1 MLRVLVLAAA
11 AAAQTPPPPPR
22 RPNATAASRAAWKA
36 ACLPKVQQP
45 SPKPKRVAISLWGE
59 AFRDSRKRGER
70 RSCGT
75 RGLHSQNATRALHF
89 ELFDKLES
97 FGYETFVV
105 GATTHCEVL
114 EEVAPLQQLSSRAW
128 DDGVKV
134 LSKWYASKLALPIA
148 VHPVRLLNGALK
160 SRLASLALLQKINIE
175 YSHVLSLR
183 WDLRVAPEHVERCWF
198 ESRRIFDS
206 HVLGN
211 FSLDWDRAELV
222 PFEYAAAWTCLLD
235 EDEPWLE
242 ARSTPSSTG
251 WTEECAPD
259 GGTTAAALYDAPTK
273 CVCGDPGFVG
283 FDPPG
288 ECWNRHCAW
297 DVCLNAFPSEA
308 RRSSCRSAPAFGAK
322 LHRAHGGGTW
332 EGALLGA

>member
-1 MLRVLVLAAA
+1 MLT
-11 AAAQTPPPPPR
+11 Q
-22 RPNATAASRAAWKA
+22 
-36 ACLPKVQQP
+36 
-45 SPKPKRVAISLWGE
+45 
-59 AFRDSRKRGER
+59 
-70 RSCGT
+70 
-75 RGLHSQNATRALHF
+75 
-89 ELFDKLES
+89 
-97 FGYETFVV
+97 
-105 GATTHCEVL
+105 
-114 EEVAPLQQLSSRAW
+114 
-128 DDGVKV
+128 
-134 LSKWYASKLALPIA
+134 

-160 SRLASLALLQKINIE
+160 SRLASLALLQKINVE

-251 WTEECAPD
+251 WTEMCAPD

-308 RRSSCRSAPAFGAK
+308 RRSSVRFLQPAAQQVERVQSEGYEWYVYESKLLQPAASRSLVLFVIGMTVEK
-322 LHRAHGGGTW
+322 K
-332 EGALLGA
+332 

>member
-1 MLRVLVLAAA
+1 M
-11 AAAQTPPPPPR
+11 
-22 RPNATAASRAAWKA
+22 
-36 ACLPKVQQP
+36 
-45 SPKPKRVAISLWGE
+45 
-59 AFRDSRKRGER
+59 
-70 RSCGT
+70 
-75 RGLHSQNATRALHF
+75 
-89 ELFDKLES
+89 
-97 FGYETFVV
+97 
-105 GATTHCEVL
+105 
-114 EEVAPLQQLSSRAW
+114 
-128 DDGVKV
+128 
-134 LSKWYASKLALPIA
+134 
-148 VHPVRLLNGALK
+148 
-160 SRLASLALLQKINIE
+160 
-175 YSHVLSLR
+175 LSLR

-242 ARSTPSSTG
+242 ARSTPSSNG
-251 WTEECAPD
+251 WTEACAPD

-308 RRSSCRSAPAFGAK
+308 RRSSVRFLQPAAQQVERVQSEGYEWYVYESKLLQPAVPRSLVLFVIGMTVEK
-322 LHRAHGGGTW
+322 K
-332 EGALLGA
+332 

>member
-1 MLRVLVLAAA
+1 M
-11 AAAQTPPPPPR
+11 
-22 RPNATAASRAAWKA
+22 
-36 ACLPKVQQP
+36 
-45 SPKPKRVAISLWGE
+45 
-59 AFRDSRKRGER
+59 
-70 RSCGT
+70 
-75 RGLHSQNATRALHF
+75 
-89 ELFDKLES
+89 
-97 FGYETFVV
+97 
-105 GATTHCEVL
+105 
-114 EEVAPLQQLSSRAW
+114 
-128 DDGVKV
+128 
-134 LSKWYASKLALPIA
+134 
-148 VHPVRLLNGALK
+148 LNGALK

-283 FDPPG
+283 FEPPG

-322 LHRAHGGGTW
+322 LHLRHGGGTW